1 MLVLLCFYCYLT
13 VLSLGDSK
21 KCLTLTSLTLPMI
34 ILYMSRH
41 MFSRF
46 LLEST
51 QVNSM
56 KQNVELQQTLDSS
69 NIGFYVAQFCV

>member
-1 MLVLLCFYCYLT
+1 
-13 VLSLGDSK
+13 
-21 KCLTLTSLTLPMI
+21 
-34 ILYMSRH
+34 

-69 NIGFYVAQFCV
+69 NMHSSVYNSMKLDVCVVLLIMNVLVNN